1 MTDDA
6 YPVHSPRPV
15 EDRREVGRLINKR
28 NPGLRRALSQLE
40 RMMGYGNKARAS
52 IPFTRAEHQGRSI
65 EEINTAVK
73 ILSLNSKGT
82 RILHKI
88 IAYGI
93 EEYLADDRIVCAH
106 CEEPVDGYQVSAGPD
121 KGEMTYWHR
130 STGSLMCLDGE
141 AEVELLQGG
150 ARQPSGPSGRL
161 GEPGGAWR
169 VLRLTIRKAR
179 RCLHLSLVCPRSRR
193 RFWPGG

>member
-150 ARQPSGPSGRL
+150 GRGNRAVRQVVSENPVV
-161 GEPGGAWR
+161 PGGF
-169 VLRLTIRKAR
+169 
-179 RCLHLSLVCPRSRR
+179 S
-193 RFWPGG
+193 G